1 MKGAAEGKHKLYVA
15 VVYTETVITPEVIK
29 KLEEYHD
36 LAIKQKT
43 PVRVLHR
50 RSLLTRDKMIY
61 VCVVGMLLLLGN
73 ENRVC
78 ESSSLYS

>member
-1 MKGAAEGKHKLYVA
+1 MKNAAEGKHKLYVA
-15 VVYTETVITPEVIK
+15 VVYTETSITPEIIR
-29 KLEEYHD
+29 KLETYHD

-61 VCVVGMLLLLGN
+61 VGCG
-73 ENRVC
+73 R
-78 ESSSLYS
+78 SLRSRP

>member
-1 MKGAAEGKHKLYVA
+1 MA
-15 VVYTETVITPEVIK
+15 VVYTETEITPEVIK
-29 KLEEYHD
+29 QLENYHD

-61 VCVVGMLLLLGN
+61 V
-73 ENRVC
+73 
-78 ESSSLYS
+78 SSIMIEIMHYSELFFLFIHTEFNNSVQQ

>member
-1 MKGAAEGKHKLYVA
+1 MKGAAEGKQEDLRQLLQPGIRRLCVRGCN
-15 VVYTETVITPEVIK
+15 PEVIK

-61 VCVVGMLLLLGN
+61 VCSGEWN
-73 ENRVC
+73 YC
-78 ESSSLYS
+78 

>member
-1 MKGAAEGKHKLYVA
+1 MKNAAEGNHKLYVA
-15 VVYTETVITPEVIK
+15 VVYTETSITPEIIR
-29 KLEEYHD
+29 KLETYHD

-61 VCVVGMLLLLGN
+61 VGCGRSL
-73 ENRVC
+73 R
-78 ESSSLYS
+78 SSP

>member
-15 VVYTETVITPEVIK
+15 VVYTETAITPEVIK

-61 VCVVGMLLLLGN
+61 VCSG
-73 ENRVC
+73 EWHYC
-78 ESSSLYS
+78 